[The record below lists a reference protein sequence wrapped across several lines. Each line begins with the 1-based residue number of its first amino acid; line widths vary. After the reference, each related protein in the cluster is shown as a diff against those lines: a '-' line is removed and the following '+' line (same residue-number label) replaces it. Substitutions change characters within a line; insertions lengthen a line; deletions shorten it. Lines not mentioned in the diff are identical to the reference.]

1 MVNHS
6 KTVAASSDIGVL
18 KIGELELKLENAEL
32 KLSVEYWKRKAENK
46 SHDGEKLVE
55 KPLQDVRLGSAM

>member
-1 MVNHS
+1 MNADREEAWR
-6 KTVAASSDIGVL
+6 K
-18 KIGELELKLENAEL
+18 ELENAEL